1 MMGLLRFKTARFITV
16 LFMIAG
22 IGQAVGAELSTEI
35 KQNNLN
41 VRFTGID
48 YPAQFVDKELDSGL
62 PNTITVYMTLMADD
76 KLLHGLTINYQVV
89 YDLWDEVYIVHKNV
103 SDGGSNQQRFKTK
116 AALLEFLSA
125 IEQLGFYTKTGL
137 AKSRLSNEQNTQLSA
152 QVIVNP
158 IKAERIKKIQ
168 AWIASSKGFEAKL
181 SEDKSVQVVSTSPT
195 GSVGAEGSTASG
207 PRFQKLF
214 DQILEQ
220 YMSGD
225 DLPALWRSEKVTVT
239 VNN

>member
-1 MMGLLRFKTARFITV
+1 MMGLLRFTTARFITV

-22 IGQAVGAELSTEI
+22 IGQAIGAQLSTEI

-41 VRFTGID
+41 VRFTDIE

-76 KLLHGLTINYQVV
+76 KLIHGLTMNFQVV

-103 SDGGSNQQRFKTK
+103 SDGSNKQQRFKTK
-116 AALLEFLSA
+116 GALLEYLSA
-125 IEQLGFYTKTGL
+125 IEHLDFYAKTGL
-137 AKSRLSNEQNTQLSA
+137 ANQQDTQLSA

-225 DLPALWRSEKVTVT
+225 DLPALWRSEKVTIT
-239 VNN
+239 VK